1 MRTRYS
7 AWIDQKAMHDIDPSV
22 YIIDISERTPEMD
35 VLNMKNGGRDGTHLI
50 NRHRQNLT
58 VTIRFM
64 VREYG
69 TQRRKEIFSQIAA
82 WAKSGKYL
90 TISDRPSQRLR
101 AVCIA
106 PPTVQSSLKWTE
118 TQEIAFTAYEKPY
131 WEDEH
136 ESKSTA
142 NGSAGSVNLFVPGNA
157 DKSFLCFS
165 AANVSGAA
173 LGAFS
178 VSVNGTKMQFEGLNV
193 PSGGKIE
200 AYYDDDGYL
209 HIPMANRTPDSN
221 DDLIVRC
228 GELNRVSFTADQA
241 VSVTFTARGRW
252 E

>member
-7 AWIDQKAMHDIDPSV
+7 VWMDQKAMHDIDPSI
-22 YIIDISERTPEMD
+22 YIIDISESPPSID
-35 VLNMKNGGRDGTHLI
+35 VLTMRNGGRDGTHLI

-69 TQRRKEIFSQIAA
+69 TQRRKEIFSRIAA

-90 TISDRPSQRLR
+90 SISDRPSQRLR

-118 TQEIAFTAYEKPY
+118 TQEITFMAYEKPY
-131 WEDEH
+131 WEDEYG
-136 ESKSTA
+136 SKATA
-142 NGSAGSVNLFVPGNA
+142 SGNTGSVNLFVPGNA
-157 DKSFLCFS
+157 DKALLGFS
-165 AANVSGAA
+165 VANVSGAA
-173 LGAFS
+173 LTAFS
-178 VSVNGTKMQFEGLNV
+178 VSVNGTKMQFAGLNV

-200 AYYDDDGYL
+200 AYYDDEGYL

-228 GELNRVSFTADQA
+228 GEINKISFTADQA
-241 VSVTFTARGRW
+241 VSVIFEARGRW